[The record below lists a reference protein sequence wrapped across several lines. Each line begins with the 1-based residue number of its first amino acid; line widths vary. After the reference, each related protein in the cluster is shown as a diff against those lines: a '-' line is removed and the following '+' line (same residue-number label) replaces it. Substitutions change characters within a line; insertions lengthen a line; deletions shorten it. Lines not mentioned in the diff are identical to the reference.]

1 MQADQFAFESSRGPW
16 SPSARSTALVTGAGR
31 GIGRAVAEELAA
43 ADANVIAADTDL
55 ASAQE
60 TSS

>member
-1 MQADQFAFESSRGPW
+1 MAAA
-16 SPSARSTALVTGAGR
+16 ARSTALVTGAGR
-31 GIGRAVAEELAA
+31 GIGRGVAAELAA
-43 ADANVIAADTDL
+43 ADANVIAADIDL